1 MATEI
6 SKEQQKGLLA
16 QVRHYW
22 HIILKWKWTAAFFFF
37 IAVSAATIY
46 SLMVPPVFTS
56 SGSLWIENEANILP
70 FEGIQSFGAGT
81 NLQSQARLLQSRT
94 LASDTIDK
102 LKLYESPDFAG
113 KPKKGE
119 KPIDPAD
126 PIVRELLIRNFLSNM
141 SVSSVGVT
149 RLVDVK
155 FSNRNPKLASEI
167 LNALFVGYID
177 MIVRKRYSSSE
188 KASEFLNTQIAELR
202 TEIESKERELNQ
214 YGSDKDILP
223 LTASEAPTVSRIGE
237 TNRRVTDA
245 TFDRVNK
252 LNAYNQLNAAPLGEI
267 PSAPEGSLI
276 QRLREQYINLS
287 RDYTTRL
294 ATVRPEFPAM
304 QRLKSELDAATEALQ
319 NETQNL
325 IRNAYNDYL
334 AALQTEQSLQK
345 LLSAQKNEAY
355 KANSNSV
362 VYNSLRIE
370 LENKKALI
378 ESLSKRQS
386 ETDVSS
392 RLNRLEALNVW
403 IVDKADFPLKP
414 AFPNKQ
420 KNVLLGFLLGLA
432 GGIGLALG
440 LEYLNHTVKTSK
452 DVTNSIGVP
461 TLGTIPAFEAEAKP
475 KGPKA
480 EFARI
485 IALLRG
491 KDERKD
497 TEATPK
503 SPKTEFAKIIA
514 MLREKAGRKGAK
526 VSRREEDRRVRFLKP
541 NGADGD
547 SSSGEIRRSKI
558 ELIAAREP
566 QSIQSESYRSIRTTL
581 FVSSPPGKIKTILFT
596 SPLAREGKSSTVSN
610 LGITLAEAGKR
621 VVIID
626 SDLRRPKQTRIFG
639 VKSDSG
645 PGLSNY
651 LSSQLEP
658 ADIVKQT
665 EIPNLKLIASG
676 PTPANPIELLA
687 SDKMDR
693 LVVYLKRSFDFV
705 LFDSPPVLAVSDALA
720 MGPMADTIILV
731 VRGGQ
736 TPIPALKQTK
746 QKLDAHKLK
755 CLGVILNG
763 VDLLEQD
770 GYYAK
775 QYYHYSK
782 AE

>member
-1 MATEI
+1 
-6 SKEQQKGLLA
+6 
-16 QVRHYW
+16 
-22 HIILKWKWTAAFFFF
+22 
-37 IAVSAATIY
+37 
-46 SLMVPPVFTS
+46 
-56 SGSLWIENEANILP
+56 
-70 FEGIQSFGAGT
+70 
-81 NLQSQARLLQSRT
+81 
-94 LASDTIDK
+94 
-102 LKLYESPDFAG
+102 
-113 KPKKGE
+113 
-119 KPIDPAD
+119 
-126 PIVRELLIRNFLSNM
+126 
-141 SVSSVGVT
+141 
-149 RLVDVK
+149 
-155 FSNRNPKLASEI
+155 
-167 LNALFVGYID
+167 
-177 MIVRKRYSSSE
+177 
-188 KASEFLNTQIAELR
+188 
-202 TEIESKERELNQ
+202 
-214 YGSDKDILP
+214 
-223 LTASEAPTVSRIGE
+223 
-237 TNRRVTDA
+237 
-245 TFDRVNK
+245 
-252 LNAYNQLNAAPLGEI
+252 
-267 PSAPEGSLI
+267 
-276 QRLREQYINLS
+276 
-287 RDYTTRL
+287 
-294 ATVRPEFPAM
+294 
-304 QRLKSELDAATEALQ
+304 
-319 NETQNL
+319 
-325 IRNAYNDYL
+325 
-334 AALQTEQSLQK
+334 
-345 LLSAQKNEAY
+345 
-355 KANSNSV
+355 
-362 VYNSLRIE
+362 
-370 LENKKALI
+370 
-378 ESLSKRQS
+378 
-386 ETDVSS
+386 
-392 RLNRLEALNVW
+392 
-403 IVDKADFPLKP
+403 
-414 AFPNKQ
+414 
-420 KNVLLGFLLGLA
+420 
-432 GGIGLALG
+432 LG

>member
-1 MATEI
+1 MVTETG
-6 SKEQQKGLLA
+6 KEPQTGLLTQA
-16 QVRHYW
+16 QHYW
-22 HIILKWKWTAAFFFF
+22 HVVLKWKWTAALFFF
-37 IAVSAATIY
+37 IALFAATLY
-46 SLMVPPVFTS
+46 SFLVPPVFTS
-56 SGSLWIENEANILP
+56 SGSVWIEGDSKILP
-70 FEGIQSFGAGT
+70 FEDVQSFGDGT

-94 LASDTIDK
+94 LAADTIDK
-102 LKLYESPDFAG
+102 LKLYENLYFAG

-119 KPIDPAD
+119 KTIDPAD
-126 PIVRELLIRNFLSNM
+126 PIVRERFIQQFLKNIT
-141 SVSSVGVT
+141 VSSVGGT

-155 FSNRNPKLASEI
+155 YSSRNPKLAADI
-167 LNALFVGYID
+167 LNALFDGYID
-177 MIVRKRYSSSE
+177 MIVRKSYSASE
-188 KASEFLNTQIAELR
+188 KASAFLNTQITDLR

-214 YGSDKDILP
+214 YGSKKDILP
-223 LTASEAPTVSRIGE
+223 LTAAEAPTVSRIAE
-237 TNRRVTDA
+237 INKALTDA
-245 TFDRVNK
+245 TIDRINK
-252 LNAYNQLNAAPLGEI
+252 LNYYNQLNAAPLGEI
-267 PSAPEGSLI
+267 PYAPEGSLI
-276 QRLREQYINLS
+276 QRLREQYVTFS
-287 RDYTTRL
+287 RGYAARL
-294 ATVRPEFPAM
+294 ATVRPEYPEM
-304 QRLKSELDAATEALQ
+304 QRLKSELDSATEALQ

-325 IRNAYNDYL
+325 IRNSFNDYQ
-334 AALQTEQSLQK
+334 AALLKEQSLQK
-345 LLSAQKNEAY
+345 LLNDQKSEAY

-370 LENKKALI
+370 LENKKALL
-378 ESLSKRQS
+378 ESLSKRQG

-392 RLNRLEALNVW
+392 RLQGLEALSVW
-403 IVDKADFPLKP
+403 IVDKADFPLNP
-414 AFPNKQ
+414 AFPNKR
-420 KNVLLGFLLGLA
+420 KNVLMGFLFGLA

-440 LEYLNHTVKTSK
+440 LEFLNHTVKTSK

-480 EFARI
+480 EFA
-485 IALLRG
+485 
-491 KDERKD
+491 
-497 TEATPK
+497 
-503 SPKTEFAKIIA
+503 KIIA
-514 MLREKAGRKGAK
+514 MLREKAGKKEAK

-547 SSSGEIRRSKI
+547 SSSVEIKRSKI

-581 FVSSPPGKIKTILFT
+581 LVSSPPGKIKTILFT

-626 SDLRRPKQTRIFG
+626 SDLRKPKQARIFG
-639 VKSDSG
+639 AKSDSG

-658 ADIVKQT
+658 ADIVKPT

-676 PTPANPIELLA
+676 PPPANPIELLA

-693 LVVYLKRSFDFV
+693 LIVYLKRNFDFV
-705 LFDSPPVLAVSDALA
+705 LFDTPPILAVSDALA
-720 MGPMADTIILV
+720 MGPMADTTILV
-731 VRGGQ
+731 ARGGQ
-736 TPIPALKQTK
+736 TPIPALKQAK
-746 QKLDAHKLK
+746 QKLDTHKLK

-763 VDLLEQD
+763 VDLVEQD
-770 GYYAK
+770 GYYAR